1 MSRSFQTALGDGR
14 ALLAKA
20 GVAGAERD
28 ALRLLAHAAG
38 WDVGRLSIELGQPIA
53 SDIAAR
59 FDHAIAQRAAGR
71 PVAKITGWRDF
82 WAGRFRVTDDV
93 LDPRPDT
100 ETLIEA
106 ALQYPFQRVLD
117 LGTGS
122 GCIVLSLLAERPTAT
137 GVGCDISP
145 AALDVARANAADH
158 GLCPWVSFV
167 QSDWF
172 SAIEGRFDL
181 VVSNPPYIALDEMA
195 DLAVEVRAHD
205 PFCALSDGGDGLGA
219 YRSIAAGIGRVLRP
233 NGMILVEIGP
243 SQAAAVAQLFQNA
256 GLVEIAVLPDLDG
269 RDRVV
274 CAKAPRIW

>member
-14 ALLAKA
+14 ARLANA
-20 GVAGAERD
+20 GVENAERD

-122 GCIVLSLLAERPTAT
+122 GCIVLSLLGERPAAT

-158 GLCPWVSFV
+158 GLCPRVSFV

-195 DLAVEVRAHD
+195 DLAIEVRAHD

-233 NGMILVEIGP
+233 HGMVLVEIGP
-243 SQAAAVAQLFQNA
+243 SQGAAVAQLFQNA
-256 GLVEIAVLPDLDG
+256 GLTEIAVLPDLDG

-274 CAKAPRIW
+274 CAKAPPIW

>member
-1 MSRSFQTALGDGR
+1 MSRSFQTALCDGR
-14 ALLAKA
+14 ARLAKA
-20 GVAGAERD
+20 GVENAERD

-106 ALQYPFQRVLD
+106 ALQHPFQRVLD

-122 GCIVLSLLAERPTAT
+122 GCIVLSLLAERPAAR

-158 GLCPWVSFV
+158 GLGTRVSFV

-195 DLAVEVRAHD
+195 DLAIEVRAHD

-233 NGMILVEIGP
+233 HGMVLVEIGP
-243 SQAAAVAQLFQNA
+243 SQGAAVAQLFQNA
-256 GLVEIAVLPDLDG
+256 GLTEIAVLPDLDG

-274 CAKAPRIW
+274 CAKAPPIW

>member
-53 SDIAAR
+53 SDIAVR

-106 ALQYPFQRVLD
+106 ALQHPFQRVLD

-122 GCIVLSLLAERPTAT
+122 GCIVLSLLAERPAAT

-158 GLCPWVSFV
+158 GLGPRVSFV

-195 DLAVEVRAHD
+195 DLAIEVRAHD

-233 NGMILVEIGP
+233 HGMVLVEIGP
-243 SQAAAVAQLFQNA
+243 SQGAAVAQLFQNA
-256 GLVEIAVLPDLDG
+256 GLTEIAVLPDLDG

-274 CAKAPRIW
+274 CAKAPPIW

>member
-106 ALQYPFQRVLD
+106 ALQHPFQRVLD

-122 GCIVLSLLAERPTAT
+122 GCIVLSLLGERPAAT

-158 GLCPWVSFV
+158 GLCPRVSFV

-195 DLAVEVRAHD
+195 GLAIEVRAHD

-233 NGMILVEIGP
+233 HGMVLVEIGT
-243 SQAAAVAQLFQNA
+243 SQGAAVAQLFQNA
-256 GLVEIAVLPDLDG
+256 GLTEIAVLPDLDG

-274 CAKAPRIW
+274 CAKAPPIW

>member
-106 ALQYPFQRVLD
+106 ALQHPFQRVLD

-122 GCIVLSLLAERPTAT
+122 GCIVLSLLAERPAAT

-158 GLCPWVSFV
+158 GLGARVSFV

-195 DLAVEVRAHD
+195 DLAIEVRAHD

-233 NGMILVEIGP
+233 QGMVLVEIGP

-274 CAKAPRIW
+274 CAKAPSIW

>member
-1 MSRSFQTALGDGR
+1 MSRSFQAALGDGR

-38 WDVGRLSIELGQPIA
+38 WDVGRLSIELGQPIT

-106 ALQYPFQRVLD
+106 ALQHPFQRVLD

-122 GCIVLSLLAERPTAT
+122 GCIVVSLLAERPTAT

-158 GLCPWVSFV
+158 GLGARVSFV

-195 DLAVEVRAHD
+195 DLAIEVRAHD

-256 GLVEIAVLPDLDG
+256 GLIEVAVLPDLDG

-274 CAKAPRIW
+274 CAKAPRNW

>member
-158 GLCPWVSFV
+158 GLCPRVSFV

-219 YRSIAAGIGRVLRP
+219 DRSIAAGIGRVLRP

>member
-106 ALQYPFQRVLD
+106 ALQHPFQRVLD

-122 GCIVLSLLAERPTAT
+122 GCIVLSLLAERPAAT

-158 GLCPWVSFV
+158 GLGTRVSFV

-195 DLAVEVRAHD
+195 DLAIEVRAHD

-233 NGMILVEIGP
+233 HGMVLVEIGP
-243 SQAAAVAQLFQNA
+243 SQGAAVAQLFQNA
-256 GLVEIAVLPDLDG
+256 GLTEIAVLPDLDG

-274 CAKAPRIW
+274 CAKAPRNW

>member
-158 GLCPWVSFV
+158 GLCPRVSFV

-195 DLAVEVRAHD
+195 DLAIEVRAHD

>member
-1 MSRSFQTALGDGR
+1 MSRSVQTALGEGR
-14 ALLAKA
+14 ARLAKA
-20 GVAGAERD
+20 GVENAERD

-106 ALQYPFQRVLD
+106 ALQHPFQRVLD

-122 GCIVLSLLAERPTAT
+122 GCIVLSLLGERPAAT

-158 GLCPWVSFV
+158 GLCPRVTFV

-195 DLAVEVRAHD
+195 GLAIEVRAHD

-233 NGMILVEIGP
+233 HGMVLVEIGP
-243 SQAAAVAQLFQNA
+243 SQGAAVAQLFQNA
-256 GLVEIAVLPDLDG
+256 GLTEIAVLPDLDG

-274 CAKAPRIW
+274 CAKAPPIW

>member
-1 MSRSFQTALGDGR
+1 MSRSFQTALGEGR
-14 ALLAKA
+14 ARLAKA
-20 GVAGAERD
+20 GVENAERD

-106 ALQYPFQRVLD
+106 ALQHPFQRVLD

-122 GCIVLSLLAERPTAT
+122 GCIVLSLLGERPAAT

-158 GLCPWVSFV
+158 GLCPRVTFV
-167 QSDWF
+167 QSDWL

-195 DLAVEVRAHD
+195 GLAIEVRAHD

-233 NGMILVEIGP
+233 HGMVLVEIGP
-243 SQAAAVAQLFQNA
+243 SQGAAVAQLFQNA
-256 GLVEIAVLPDLDG
+256 GLTEIAVLPDLDG

-274 CAKAPRIW
+274 CAKAPPIW

>member
-1 MSRSFQTALGDGR
+1 MSRSFQAALGDGR

-38 WDVGRLSIELGQPIA
+38 WDVGRLSIELGQPIT

-106 ALQYPFQRVLD
+106 ALQHPFQRVLD

-122 GCIVLSLLAERPTAT
+122 GCIVVSLLAERATAT

-158 GLCPWVSFV
+158 GLGARVSFV

-195 DLAVEVRAHD
+195 DLAIEVRAHD

-233 NGMILVEIGP
+233 HGMVLVEIGP
-243 SQAAAVAQLFQNA
+243 SQGAAVAQLFQNA
-256 GLVEIAVLPDLDG
+256 GLTEIAVLPDLDG

-274 CAKAPRIW
+274 CAKAPPIW

>member
-1 MSRSFQTALGDGR
+1 MLR
-14 ALLAKA
+14 
-20 GVAGAERD
+20 RD
-28 ALRLLAHAAG
+28 R
-38 WDVGRLSIELGQPIA
+38 
-53 SDIAAR
+53 
-59 FDHAIAQRAAGR
+59 
-71 PVAKITGWRDF
+71 
-82 WAGRFRVTDDV
+82 
-93 LDPRPDT
+93 
-100 ETLIEA
+100 
-106 ALQYPFQRVLD
+106 
-117 LGTGS
+117 
-122 GCIVLSLLAERPTAT
+122 
-137 GVGCDISP
+137 
-145 AALDVARANAADH
+145 
-158 GLCPWVSFV
+158 
-167 QSDWF
+167 
-172 SAIEGRFDL
+172 L

>member
-20 GVAGAERD
+20 GVENAERD

-106 ALQYPFQRVLD
+106 ALQHPFQRVLD

-122 GCIVLSLLAERPTAT
+122 GCIVLSLLGERPAAT

-158 GLCPWVSFV
+158 GLCPRVSFV

-195 DLAVEVRAHD
+195 DLAIEVRAHD

-233 NGMILVEIGP
+233 HGIVLVEIGP
-243 SQAAAVAQLFQNA
+243 SQGAAVAQLFQNA
-256 GLVEIAVLPDLDG
+256 GLTEIAVLPDLDG

-274 CAKAPRIW
+274 CAKAPPIW

>member
-158 GLCPWVSFV
+158 GLCPRVSFV